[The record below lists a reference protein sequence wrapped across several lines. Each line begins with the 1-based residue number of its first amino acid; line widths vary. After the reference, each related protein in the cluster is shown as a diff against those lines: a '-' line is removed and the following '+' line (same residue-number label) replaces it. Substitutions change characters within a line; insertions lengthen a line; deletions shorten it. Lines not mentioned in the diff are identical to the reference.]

1 MSKFEED
8 FREFYQDPSIIELT
22 KTDANLCTLMS
33 SLQGQQDRWDD
44 NDKLNLF
51 KRVIV
56 ENSYLFKGKTVLDL
70 RCGLGFYGIFA
81 ARSGASRVYSVDVS
95 QSLAVT
101 ERIVARNNLGH
112 IIQVMKGKIG
122 ELPIPAK
129 SIDVIICDWVGS
141 FIVNDDILSELIL
154 ARDTLLKEGG
164 VVS

>member
-8 FREFYQDPSIIELT
+8 FREFYDDPSIIELT
-22 KTDANLCTLMS
+22 KTDSTGCTLMS

-81 ARSGASRVYSVDVS
+81 ARSGAAKVYSVDVS
-95 QSLAVT
+95 HCLALT
-101 ERIVARNNLGH
+101 EKIVARNNLQNVV
-112 IIQVMKGKIG
+112 QVLKGKIS
-122 ELPIPAK
+122 EVAIPAK
-129 SIDVIICDWVGS
+129 SVDVIICDWVGG
-141 FIVNDDILSELIL
+141 FIINDDILNELIL

-164 VVS
+164 IVS